1 MEILEVIQPGP
12 LTTIQDLGRYGYQ
25 QYGVP
30 PSGALDNFA
39 FRVGNLLVGNDE
51 SAASLEITLFG
62 CRVRALQET
71 AVAVTGADLGATL
84 NGNPLPTWQTVAV
97 HSGDV
102 ISFPRLNSGCRAYL
116 AFTGGLDVPL
126 VMGSAA
132 TCVRAGIGGLEGRP
146 LRRGDILHAAAAA
159 PMGRKL
165 GVPREYLPVY
175 GSQLE
180 LRVRL
185 GPQDDYFTKEGINT
199 FLHSDYAV
207 SAQSDRMGYR
217 LDGPP
222 IRHKSKADI
231 VSDGIPSGAVQVPGD
246 GLPIVLLA
254 DRQTTGGY
262 TKIATVIS
270 ADIAKIAQAMPG
282 NQVRFRQVSED
293 EASAALREYER
304 AIGDI
309 RHLLQDTDH

>member
-12 LTTIQDLGRYGYQ
+12 LTTVQDAGRYGYQ

-39 FRVGNLLVGNDE
+39 FRVGNLLAGNDGP
-51 SAASLEITLFG
+51 AASLEIALFG
-62 CRVRALQET
+62 CRLRVLSET
-71 AVAVTGADLGATL
+71 TVAVTGADLGAAL
-84 NGNPLPTWQTVAV
+84 NGNPFPTWQTVTV
-97 HSGDV
+97 QSGDV
-102 ISFPRLNSGCRAYL
+102 LSFPRFNSGCRAYL
-116 AFTGGLDVPL
+116 ALTGGLDVPL

-146 LRRGDILHAAAAA
+146 LRRGDILHAAASA
-159 PMGRKL
+159 PMGRKP
-165 GVPREYLPVY
+165 VIPKEYLPVY

-185 GPQDDYFTKEGINT
+185 GPQDDYFTGEGINT

-222 IRHKSKADI
+222 VKHKGKADI
-231 VSDGIPSGAVQVPGD
+231 VSDGVPSGAVQVPGD
-246 GLPIVLLA
+246 GRPIVLLA

-270 ADIAKIAQAMPG
+270 ADIPKIAQAMPG
-282 NQVRFRQVSED
+282 NRVRFRQVSED

-304 AIGDI
+304 TINNI
-309 RHLLQDTDH
+309 RRQLRDTAL